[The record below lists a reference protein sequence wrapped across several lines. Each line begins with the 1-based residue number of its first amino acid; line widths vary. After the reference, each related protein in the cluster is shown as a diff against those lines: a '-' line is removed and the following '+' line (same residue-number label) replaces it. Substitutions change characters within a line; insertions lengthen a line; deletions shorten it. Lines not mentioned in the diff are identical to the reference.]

1 MEPSQDLDV
10 SQYLRSLNLNSS
22 SAVSLGRRLITA
34 QPPKPSPAIKA
45 SALVLSQDVEAL
57 AVAVA
62 EHSKFELHINPR
74 PIDLLD
80 DNGWGC
86 LFDRLDSYARLP
98 TEHYPKAARAAEL
111 RDILFPDG
119 LKFLKLDYGAQ
130 YTQTD
135 LRLAR
140 IKTDKLQPDL
150 DAIAGPEF
158 LAEVKRTHA
167 LYAEALGISKP
178 RAATPKPPNLRPLLQ
193 KVNQSISAYVVHLCS
208 LYLSG
213 TPAQQAEV
221 RAALQPLDEE
231 RTRTTTRRPKPESDP
246 NPAAPVTP
254 APQ

>member
-1 MEPSQDLDV
+1 MEPTQDLDV
-10 SQYLRSLNLNSS
+10 TQYLRSLNLNAS
-22 SAVSLGRRLITA
+22 SAVSLGRRLVTA
-34 QPPKPSPAIKA
+34 QPQKPTPAIKA
-45 SALVLSQDVEAL
+45 SAAALQQEVELLAD
-57 AVAVA
+57 AVAI
-62 EHSKFELHINPR
+62 HSQADPVVLVR
-74 PIDLLD
+74 PIDGQD
-80 DNGWGC
+80 DNGWSC
-86 LFDRLDSYARLP
+86 FFDRLDAFARLP
-98 TEHYPKAARAAEL
+98 ETYYPKAQRAAEL

-119 LKFLKLDYGAQ
+119 LKFLKLDHGAQ

-231 RTRTTTRRPKPESDP
+231 RTRTTTRRTKPESDP
-246 NPAAPVTP
+246 NPAAPPVTP
-254 APQ
+254 AP

>member
-1 MEPSQDLDV
+1 MEPSQELDV
-10 SQYLRSLNLNSS
+10 TQYLRSINVNAST
-22 SAVSLGRRLITA
+22 AVSLGRRLITA
-34 QPPKPSPAIKA
+34 QPQKPTPAIKA
-45 SALVLSQDVEAL
+45 SAALLAADVETL
-57 AVAVA
+57 AVAVS
-62 EHSKFELHINPR
+62 EHSSADILFDTR
-74 PIDLLD
+74 PIDHQD

-98 TEHYPKAARAAEL
+98 AAHYPKVARAAEL
-111 RDILFPDG
+111 RNILYPDG
-119 LKFLKLDYGAQ
+119 LKFLLLDYGAQ

-140 IKTDKLQPDL
+140 IKDDKLQPDL

-178 RAATPKPPNLRPLLQ
+178 RAATPKRPDLRPILQ

-221 RAALQPLDEE
+221 RVALQPLDEE
-231 RTRTTTRRPKPESDP
+231 RTRTTTRRAKPESDP
-246 NPAAPVTP
+246 DPAAPVTP
-254 APQ
+254 PAP

>member
-1 MEPSQDLDV
+1 MEPSQELDV
-10 SQYLRSLNLNSS
+10 TQYLRSINLNAST
-22 SAVSLGRRLITA
+22 AVSLGRRLVTA
-34 QPPKPSPAIKA
+34 QPQKPTPAIKA
-45 SALVLSQDVEAL
+45 SAAIQTTQDVETL
-57 AVAVA
+57 AVAVS
-62 EHSKFELHINPR
+62 EHSSADILFDTR
-74 PIDLLD
+74 PDRPSD

-86 LFDRLDSYARLP
+86 LFDRLDAFARLP
-98 TEHYPKAARAAEL
+98 ADALPQGRPRRRAARHPV
-111 RDILFPDG
+111 PDG
-119 LKFLKLDYGAQ
+119 LKFLLLDYGAQ

-140 IKTDKLQPDL
+140 IKDDKLQPDL

-178 RAATPKPPNLRPLLQ
+178 RAATPKRPDLRPLLQ

-231 RTRTTTRRPKPESDP
+231 RTRTTTRRAKPESDP
-246 NPAAPVTP
+246 TP
-254 APQ
+254 PPQ

>member
-1 MEPSQDLDV
+1 MEPAHDLDV
-10 SQYLRSLNLNSS
+10 SQYLRSFNLGAST
-22 SAVSLGRRLITA
+22 AVSLGRRLVTA
-34 QPPKPSPAIKA
+34 QPPKPTAAIKA
-45 SALVLSQDVEAL
+45 SANQLNQDVEVLAD
-57 AVAVA
+57 AVAA
-62 EHSKFELHINPR
+62 HSRADPTSISR
-74 PIDLLD
+74 PIDALD

-86 LFDRLDSYARLP
+86 LFDRMDAYSRLP
-98 TEHYPKAARAAEL
+98 ADVYPKAQRAAEL
-111 RDILFPDG
+111 RDILFPDR
-119 LKFLKLDYGAQ
+119 LRFLALDYGAQ

-140 IKTDKLQPDL
+140 IKDDKLQPDL

-178 RAATPKPPNLRPLLQ
+178 RAATPKRPDLRPLLQ

-221 RAALQPLDEE
+221 RTALQPLDEE
-231 RTRTTTRRPKPESDP
+231 RTRTTTRRAKPESESD
-246 NPAAPVTP
+246 PAAPVTP